1 MKSDDKRVEAPA
13 VAPAADSVPTEV
25 WLYAMLREMIGTI
38 EGLADQVP
46 GGHSITARI
55 TRLKDELERISAGDR

>member
-1 MKSDDKRVEAPA
+1 MKSDDRKSDDRVEAAA
-13 VAPAADSVPTEV
+13 VASVPTEV
-25 WLYAMLREMIGTI
+25 WLYAMLREMIGAI

-55 TRLKDELERISAGDR
+55 ARLKDELERISTGDR